1 MRCLDT
7 FFSNLRRKTIGN
19 GGHNMGVLTTY
30 EFTQDALRKKE
41 PYKVEPKNEEKE
53 QPSELLKEK
62 VEQLKTEDKEESE

>member
-1 MRCLDT
+1 
-7 FFSNLRRKTIGN
+7 
-19 GGHNMGVLTTY
+19 MGVLTTY

-62 VEQLKTEDKEESE
+62 GEQLKTEDKEESE

>member
-1 MRCLDT
+1 
-7 FFSNLRRKTIGN
+7 
-19 GGHNMGVLTTY
+19 MGVLTTY

-41 PYKVEPKNEEKE
+41 PYIVEPKNEEKE